1 MRRTLGL
8 LHALRWRQVSAALGI
23 ASRVEWSDILTTS
36 SAVGVALTLLDGT
49 TADDVEKAL
58 DRVCSFYRCA
68 DGKVERSHHRHDK
81 VRLWLYFSQLDQH
94 IQYPFGRSHSIVP
107 PRETL
112 EIPLGVGLS
121 GETLGVRLFDRGI
134 GGSSLLIG
142 GVPGSGKTNALRV
155 VMTGLAQTPTT
166 LLLIDPTG
174 GAEAHLWSHRVS
186 ASVVT
191 GDAGET
197 AELLEGVLRLIS
209 RRGHLLG
216 RGISRDDLLPVC
228 LICDEL
234 AELGAASTPK
244 EQEHVRAQLRRV
256 VSLGRKAN
264 VACVF
269 ATQRTTAASIDVTTR
284 SLVAKRLA
292 LPHPGDPH
300 GSEALLGPGKY
311 EAARLSARDRGL
323 GYLSDGGEPQLLR
336 VFALSEAEVA
346 QNALGPMG
354 PSLGDLELWDDVLAR
369 SL

>member
-1 MRRTLGL
+1 MKRAIGFARAIRWREVATQLGL
-8 LHALRWRQVSAALGI
+8 
-23 ASRVEWSDILTTS
+23 ASRVEWSKVVTTE
-36 SAVGVALTLLDGT
+36 SAVAIALRLQDGT
-49 TADDVEKAL
+49 TVDDIEKAL
-58 DRVCSFYRCA
+58 GRVCSLYRCSDA
-68 DGKVERSHHRHDK
+68 KVERSHHRQDM

-94 IQYPFGRSHSIVP
+94 ILYPFVQSDSIVP

-112 EIPLGVGLS
+112 EIPLGVGLN
-121 GETLGVRLFDRGI
+121 GKTIGVRLFDRGI

-142 GVPGSGKTNALRV
+142 GVPGCGKTNALRV
-155 VMTGLAQTPTT
+155 VMMGLAQTPTT

-191 GDAGET
+191 GDAHET
-197 AELLEGVLRLIS
+197 AELLDSVLRLIS
-209 RRGHLLG
+209 RRGQLLG

-228 LICDEL
+228 LVCDEL

-244 EQEHVRAQLRRV
+244 EQEQVRAQLRRV

-269 ATQRTTAASIDVTTR
+269 ATQRTTSASIDVTTR

-300 GSEALLGPGKY
+300 GSEALLGPGRY

-323 GYLSDGGEPQLLR
+323 GYLSDGGEPHLLR
-336 VFALSEAEVA
+336 VFALPEADVA
-346 QNALGPMG
+346 NSALGPVG
-354 PSLGDLELWDDVLAR
+354 SSLRDLELWDAVLAR

>member
-1 MRRTLGL
+1 VRRTLEL
-8 LHALRWRQVSAALGI
+8 LRVLRWRQVSTALGI
-23 ASRVEWSDILTTS
+23 ASRVEWSEVSTTS
-36 SAVGVALTLLDGT
+36 SAIGISLTLLEGT
-49 TADDVEKAL
+49 TAEDVEKAL
-58 DRVCSFYRCA
+58 GRVCSLYRCA
-68 DGKVERSHHRHDK
+68 GGKVERSHHRQDK
-81 VRLWLYFSQLDQH
+81 VRLWLYFAQLDQH
-94 IQYPFGRSHSIVP
+94 IDYPFGRSNSIVP

-121 GETLGVRLFDRGI
+121 GETVGVRLFDRGI

-155 VMTGLAQTPTT
+155 VMMGLSQTPTT
-166 LLLIDPTG
+166 LLLVDPTG
-174 GAEAHLWSHRVS
+174 GAEAHLWSRRVS

-197 AELLEGVLRLIS
+197 AEMLDSVLRLIS
-209 RRGHLLG
+209 RRGNLLG

-228 LICDEL
+228 LVCDEL

-244 EQEHVRAQLRRV
+244 EQEQVRAQLRRV

-311 EAARLSARDRGL
+311 DAARLSAGDRGL

-336 VFALSEAEVA
+336 VFALSEADVA
-346 QNALGPMG
+346 HRAAGPTG
-354 PSLGDLELWDDVLAR
+354 PSLEDLEFWDDVLAR